1 MLNRLE
7 KYFDNHKIMAIMV
20 WSLAYYNLI
29 LILWGHFEVV
39 VFKGYATP
47 NQKDG
52 MIAWILV
59 WVLTAITYLVYY
71 NESGKNRKTK

>member
-7 KYFDNHKIMAIMV
+7 KYFNNHKIMAIKV
-20 WSLAYYNLI
+20 WSLAYYNVTC
-29 LILWGHFEVV
+29 ILWEHLEV

-71 NESGKNRKTK
+71 NKLSKNRKTK